1 MRKEGVVPSWGKK
14 YKVGL
19 TATLASDSTS
29 DSKDE
34 DEMVQQ
40 DDRSDEGDI
49 DIDDIFDYD

>member
-29 DSKDE
+29 DSEDKDK
-34 DEMVQQ
+34 MVQQ

-49 DIDDIFDYD
+49 DVDDIFDYD